1 MKAPIYVDDKAANN
15 ILNMRSV
22 LRRLNTDKPI
32 GLIIVDYLQLM
43 STSKQYDSMVNQVT
57 EISRSLKG
65 LAKEFNAPVIA
76 LSQLSRAVESRGG
89 RPRLSDLRD
98 SGSIEQD
105 ADVVM
110 FIHREDKYGEE
121 SERKNIVEI
130 CIEKHRNG
138 PTGIIEL
145 YFDNKKT
152 SFLSVEKSEF
162 GDFVMPS
169 VNMTEF

>member
-1 MKAPIYVDDKAANN
+1 M
-15 ILNMRSV
+15 
-22 LRRLNTDKPI
+22 NTAK
-32 GLIIVDYLQLM
+32 
-43 STSKQYDSMVNQVT
+43 SYDNMVNQVT

-65 LAKEFNAPVIA
+65 LAKEFNVPVIA

-110 FIHREDKYGEE
+110 FIHREDKYGTNDGGDK
-121 SERKNIVEI
+121 KNVVEI
-130 CIEKHRNG
+130 LIEKHRNG
-138 PTGIIEL
+138 PTGIVEL
-145 YFDNKKT
+145 YFDDKKT

-162 GDFVMPS
+162 GDFVMPQ
-169 VNMTEF
+169 VNAPEF